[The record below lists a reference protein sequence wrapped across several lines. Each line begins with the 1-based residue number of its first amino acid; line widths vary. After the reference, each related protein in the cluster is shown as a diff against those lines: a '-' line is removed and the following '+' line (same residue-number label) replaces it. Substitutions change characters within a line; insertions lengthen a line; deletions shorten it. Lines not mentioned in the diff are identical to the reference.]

1 MAALPARESDTPE
14 PLRPLTVSEVTQ
26 LVSEMLDAVPP
37 LWVAGEV
44 SGLRRAGSGH
54 VYLTLKDEES
64 ALAAVLWRPVAQRVR
79 FPLEDGLQVL
89 AFGELR
95 VYGAR
100 GVYQL
105 QVSTIEPRGV
115 GAREL
120 ALRALTEKLRAEGLF
135 EAARK
140 RPLPAFPAAVG
151 VVTSASG
158 AAITDIVAVLRRRWP
173 AARVLLSPVRVQ
185 GEGAAAEIAEGIAA
199 VGAAPGIEVVIV
211 GRGGG
216 SLEDLWAWNEE
227 AVARAIAASPV
238 PVVSAVGHERDVTLA
253 DLVADRRAAT
263 PSEAAEL
270 VVPDREEIARQ
281 VSDLGA
287 RLGRGVGE
295 TLSAARARLDAIA
308 ASYALRHP
316 VERVRALA
324 QRCDDLGERLSAAA
338 RVALRAAGDRL
349 AAAAGV
355 LESLSPLKVLARGY
369 AVAQRLPEG
378 RSVSD
383 PAEAPA
389 GTPLRILL
397 AKGQLRARSEG
408 AESPGP
414 PRPSA

>member
-1 MAALPARESDTPE
+1 MAAPAARSEAPE
-14 PLRPLTVSEVTQ
+14 PLRPLTVTEVTR

-37 LWVAGEV
+37 LWVVGEV

-79 FPLEDGLQVL
+79 FPLEDGLDVL
-89 AFGELR
+89 ASGELR

-105 QVSTIEPRGV
+105 QVSAIEPRGV

-120 ALRALTEKLRAEGLF
+120 ALRALTERLRAEGLF

-140 RPLPAFPAAVG
+140 RPLPAWPAAVG

-185 GEGAAAEIAEGIAA
+185 GDGAAAEIAEGIAA
-199 VGAAPGIEVVIV
+199 VGSAPGVEVVIV

-227 AVARAIAASPV
+227 AVARAIASSPV

-281 VSDLGA
+281 VAGLGG

-295 TLSAARARLDAIA
+295 TLAAARARLDAIA

-316 VERVRALA
+316 AERVRALA

-338 RVALRAAGDRL
+338 RAALRAAGDRL

-355 LESLSPLKVLARGY
+355 LESLSPLRVLARGY
-369 AVAQRLPEG
+369 AVAQGLPEG
-378 RSVSD
+378 RSLSD

-397 AKGQLRARSEG
+397 ARGRLRARSEG
-408 AESPGP
+408 AE
-414 PRPSA
+414 